1 MISTTGL
8 NHSSILLGNLVVNKN
23 LSSVPIWASSASN
36 SCLQVHLS
44 SPQWLLPLP
53 ANVSTD
59 SGRTVIFSN
68 VKAGPEGQGFSSWIY
83 WKCLTLQKVSS
94 NLNSKRTETLVFPNG
109 SGFQGLRGLRR
120 VCSCDGSLLKR
131 VCPTVHG
138 LSICFNWETGGFGV
152 PLCGRTHTHTKK
164 KTNNTQPQL
173 L

>member
-8 NHSSILLGNLVVNKN
+8 NHSSILLGNLVVNKH

-94 NLNSKRTETLVFPNG
+94 NLNSKRTETLF
-109 SGFQGLRGLRR
+109 
-120 VCSCDGSLLKR
+120 SLPWGTSSIPWAAPRNADSLQKCGPFFSVLCHLKKF
-131 VCPTVHG
+131 
-138 LSICFNWETGGFGV
+138 L
-152 PLCGRTHTHTKK
+152 
-164 KTNNTQPQL
+164 
-173 L
+173 